1 MMNLGDFQIAVDEAL
16 AKDGSGRVNIEI
28 GDWSLGV
35 KSVSVSDDG
44 GLTIVPDDEGIL
56 IDIEEWT

>member
-1 MMNLGDFQIAVDEAL
+1 MNLGDFELAVAEAL
-16 AKDGSGRVNIEI
+16 EKDGSGRVNIEI

-35 KSVSVSDDG
+35 KSITVGDDG
-44 GLTIVPDDEGIL
+44 GLTIMLDETGIL